1 MRLSQFLILMFFTL
15 GMTFLM
21 NDFFLSGDFLFGLL
35 AALFVYQQLRF
46 ALRVTRF
53 IASVEKSTK
62 N

>member
-1 MRLSQFLILMFFTL
+1 
-15 GMTFLM
+15 M